1 VTILDHI
8 VAKVLE
14 IIPTMALNTY
24 VAFDKIVAVIPVVAL
39 LTPSPG
45 CDMKNTFGISAYSKE
60 KTLATSHLS

>member
-8 VAKVLE
+8 VATVLE
-14 IIPTMALNTY
+14 IIPTIALSTY
-24 VAFDKIVAVIPVVAL
+24 VAFEKIVAVIPIVSL

-60 KTLATSHLS
+60 